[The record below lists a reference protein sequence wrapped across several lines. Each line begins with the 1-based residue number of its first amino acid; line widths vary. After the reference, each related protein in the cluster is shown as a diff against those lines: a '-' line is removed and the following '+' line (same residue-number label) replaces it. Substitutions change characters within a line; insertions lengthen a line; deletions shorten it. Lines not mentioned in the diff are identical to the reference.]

1 MIMAF
6 NWTQLAVSQ
15 TVADFNPHS
24 HEGEAMI
31 AVATLAISGLA
42 AALIGVAARKQLGA
56 GDASVTPAGR
66 FSIRGIFEV
75 ITEMIANL
83 AEMVIG
89 EHGKAYVPM
98 FAAIFFFVLLNNLLG
113 ILPGMTPATE
123 NINTTFAFG
132 LFMFIT
138 YNFFGIREHG
148 VVAYLKHFAGPIQ
161 PSRKQGPVMFAAL
174 LIPILALMALM
185 FVIEMISHVVRPFSL
200 GLRLANVMM
209 GDHKVVGTFLDL
221 VPILV
226 PIPFYAMGLFICC
239 VQAFVFTLLSMVY
252 VALATAH
259 SEEAH

>member
-1 MIMAF
+1 MAF

-15 TVADFNPHS
+15 VVSEFNPHT

-31 AVATLAISGLA
+31 AVATLLVSGVVA
-42 AALIGVAARKQLGA
+42 GGVGFIARKQLGT
-56 GDASVTPAGR
+56 GDAAIVPAGR
-66 FSIRGIFEV
+66 FSLRGIFEV
-75 ITEMIANL
+75 VTETIAGL

-98 FAAIFFFVLLNNLLG
+98 FASVFFFVLINNLLG

-132 LFMFIT
+132 LFMFLT

-148 VVAYLKHFAGPIQ
+148 LVAYLKHFAGPIQ

-174 LIPILALMALM
+174 LIPILSLMALM

-209 GDHKVVGTFLDL
+209 GDHKVVGTFLEL
-221 VPILV
+221 VPFLV
-226 PIPFYAMGLFICC
+226 PIPFYAMGLFICG
-239 VQAFVFTLLSMVY
+239 VQALVFTLLSMVY